1 MVIEAIY
8 VGLLNWLIV
17 IIRYIVVAWFN
28 IGSTRTITMAQSN
41 NYKAPPILTDG
52 VDYENEKRAL
62 KFGECLLL
70 WKKNRHL
77 QFF

>member
-1 MVIEAIY
+1 
-8 VGLLNWLIV
+8 
-17 IIRYIVVAWFN
+17 
-28 IGSTRTITMAQSN
+28 MAQSN